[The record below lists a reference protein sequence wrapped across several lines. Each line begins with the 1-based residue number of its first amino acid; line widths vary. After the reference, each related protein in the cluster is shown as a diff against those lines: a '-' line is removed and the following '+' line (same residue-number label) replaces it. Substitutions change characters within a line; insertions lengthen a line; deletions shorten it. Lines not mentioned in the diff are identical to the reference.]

1 MRRVF
6 LRVASA
12 VTALFALGHS
22 LGVFSPP
29 PPGAAGMVATAMKT
43 VPLDLLGAQ
52 RTYWDLFH
60 GYGVL
65 IIAMAIFLAVHLWML
80 SLLEARQARPLLYA
94 VAAVQLVFAIVGFSS
109 FFWAPGLFN
118 AVSAGCT
125 LAAALL

>member
-1 MRRVF
+1 MRRVL
-6 LRVASA
+6 LRAASA

-22 LGVFSPP
+22 LGVFGPL
-29 PPGAAGMVATAMKT
+29 PPGAAGAVAAAMKT
-43 VPLDLLGAQ
+43 VSFDLFGAR

-65 IIAMAIFLAVHLWML
+65 IIAVAIFLAVQLWML
-80 SLLEARQARPLLYA
+80 SRLEAREARPLLYA
-94 VAAVQLVFAIVGFSS
+94 VAALQLVFAVVGFSS

-118 AVSAGCT
+118 AVSAGCA